1 MIVHTIET
9 PSLGDR
15 SYLVH
20 DGEVA
25 LVIDPQRDLDRVLS
39 AAEEAGVT
47 ISHIAETHLHNDYV
61 SGGLALSRRTGA
73 TYLHAAAEELPFDHR
88 GVGDDDTIEVGTL
101 TVRVLAT
108 PGHTQHHLSYHV
120 TESGDEAGPG
130 ALFTGGSLLYGSV
143 GRTDLVAADLTDTLT
158 RQQYRSV
165 RGMIDSLPGG
175 THFYPTHGFGSFCS
189 SSEGGDDSDGTLTG
203 ERSVNLALTIEDE
216 DDFVERLMSGL
227 SDHPAYYAQMGPMNR
242 AGGIPVDLS
251 PAAPV
256 DPTELSR
263 RIHRGE
269 WVVDLRN
276 RRAYATDHVVGTI
289 GIELDD
295 PFATYLGWL
304 IPWGTALT
312 LVADTIEDLAEAQR
326 QLVRIGID
334 RPAGGAAGGPKVWG
348 EGHEHSSYPA
358 ITFDHVVKH
367 RSEHGGVVLDVRRDD
382 EWADGHLAGATHVA
396 IHQLLDHLD
405 EVPDEHLFVHCA
417 TGFRASIAASLLARA
432 GKDVTLIDDDYDRVA
447 ELGLPTERSGSA
459 WPGQDGSK

>member
-1 MIVHTIET
+1 MIVVTIET

-25 LVIDPQRDLDRVLS
+25 LVIDPQRDLDRVL
-39 AAEEAGVT
+39 AAAADAGVDIT
-47 ISHIAETHLHNDYV
+47 HIAETHLHNDYV

-73 TYLHAAAEELPFDHR
+73 TYLHAAAESLPFEHR
-88 GVGDDDTIEVGTL
+88 GVGDGDIVEVGSL
-101 TVRVLAT
+101 TVGVLAT
-108 PGHTQHHLSYHV
+108 PGHTQHHLSYRV
-120 TESGDEAGPG
+120 TEGGDDGG

-143 GRTDLVAADLTDTLT
+143 GRTDLVSPELTDTLT

-165 RGMIDSLPGG
+165 RGMIDELPG
-175 THFYPTHGFGSFCS
+175 TTRFYPTHGFGSFCS
-189 SSEGGDDSDGTLTG
+189 SSQGGDDSDGTLAG

-216 DDFVERLMSGL
+216 DTFVERLVSGL

-242 AGGIPVDLS
+242 SGGNPVDLS
-251 PAAPV
+251 PPAPV

-269 WVVDLRN
+269 WVVDLRS

-289 GIELDD
+289 SIELDD

-312 LVADTIEDLAEAQR
+312 LVADTSDELADAQR

-334 RPAGGAAGGPKVWG
+334 RPAGGADGGPDAWG
-348 EGHEHSSYPA
+348 TDHERSSYPA
-358 ITFDHVVKH
+358 ITFDQLADTQAE
-367 RSEHGGVVLDVRRDD
+367 RGGVVLDVRRGD
-382 EWADGHLAGATHVA
+382 EWADGHLVDAVHIA
-396 IHQLLDHLD
+396 IHQLLQRLD
-405 EVPDEHLFVHCA
+405 EVPDEPLHVHCA
-417 TGFRASIAASLLARA
+417 SGFRASIAASLLARA

-447 ELGLPTERSGSA
+447 ELGLPTER
-459 WPGQDGSK
+459 

>member
-269 WVVDLRN
+269 RVVDLRN

-304 IPWGTALT
+304 IPWERHSRWWPTPSRIWRRPSVSWFASALT
-312 LVADTIEDLAEAQR
+312 APPAAPLA
-326 QLVRIGID
+326 
-334 RPAGGAAGGPKVWG
+334 
-348 EGHEHSSYPA
+348 
-358 ITFDHVVKH
+358 
-367 RSEHGGVVLDVRRDD
+367 VRRSG
-382 EWADGHLAGATHVA
+382 ARVTSTRPIRRSPSITLSSIGVSTAGWCWTCAGTTNGPTATWPA
-396 IHQLLDHLD
+396 RPTSPSISCSTTSTKC
-405 EVPDEHLFVHCA
+405 PTSTCS
-417 TGFRASIAASLLARA
+417 SIAPQAFERRSPPACSPGPAR
-432 GKDVTLIDDDYDRVA
+432 TSR
-447 ELGLPTERSGSA
+447 
-459 WPGQDGSK
+459 

>member
-1 MIVHTIET
+1 MNVETIET

-25 LVIDPQRDLDRVLS
+25 LVVDPQRDLDRVLS
-39 AAEEAGVT
+39 AADDAMVAIT
-47 ISHIAETHLHNDYV
+47 HVAETHLHNDYV

-73 TYLHAAAEELPFDHR
+73 TYLHAAAEVLPFDHR
-88 GVGDDDTIEVGTL
+88 GVGDGDVIEVGSL
-101 TVRVLAT
+101 TVRVVAT

-120 TESGDEAGPG
+120 TENGDGKGAGAG

-158 RQQYRSV
+158 RLQYRSV
-165 RGMIDSLPGG
+165 RGMIDSLPGD
-175 THFYPTHGFGSFCS
+175 TRFYPTHGFGSFCS
-189 SSEGGDDSDGTLTG
+189 SSQGGDDSDGTLAG

-216 DDFVERLMSGL
+216 DTFVERLVSGL
-227 SDHPAYYAQMGPMNR
+227 SDHPAYYAQMSPMNR

-256 DPTELSR
+256 DPTELLR

-276 RRAYATDHVVGTI
+276 RRAYATDHLVGTI

-304 IPWGTALT
+304 IPWGTAVT
-312 LVADTIEDLAEAQR
+312 LVADTAEELAEAQR
-326 QLVRIGID
+326 QLARIGID
-334 RPAGGAAGGPKVWG
+334 RPAGGADGGPDVWG
-348 EGHEHSSYPA
+348 EGHDRASYPV
-358 ITFDHVVKH
+358 ITFDQLA
-367 RSEHGGVVLDVRRDD
+367 EHQAERGGVVLDVRRDD
-382 EWADGHLAGATHVA
+382 EWADGHLVGAVHIA
-396 IHQLLDHLD
+396 IHQLLKHLE
-405 EVPDEHLFVHCA
+405 EVPDDHLLVHCA
-417 TGFRASIAASLLARA
+417 SGFRASIAASLLARA
-432 GKDVTLIDDDYDRVA
+432 GKDVTLIDDEYDRVA
-447 ELGLPTERSGSA
+447 ELDLATE
-459 WPGQDGSK
+459 P

>member
-1 MIVHTIET
+1 MNVETIET

-20 DGEVA
+20 DGKVA
-25 LVIDPQRDLDRVLS
+25 LVVDPQRDLDRVLS
-39 AAEEAGVT
+39 AADDAGVAIT
-47 ISHIAETHLHNDYV
+47 HIAETHLHNDYV

-73 TYLHAAAEELPFDHR
+73 TYLHAAAEHLPFDHR
-88 GVGDDDTIEVGTL
+88 GVGDDDIIEVGSL

-108 PGHTQHHLSYHV
+108 PGHTKHHLSYHV
-120 TESGDEAGPG
+120 TEDGDDEPG
-130 ALFTGGSLLYGSV
+130 ALFTGGSLLYGSA

-165 RGMIDSLPGG
+165 QGMIDSLPGG

-189 SSEGGDDSDGTLTG
+189 SSEGGDDSDGTLAG

-216 DDFVERLMSGL
+216 DTFVERLVSGL

-242 AGGIPVDLS
+242 AGGTPIDLS

-289 GIELDD
+289 SIELDD
-295 PFATYLGWL
+295 PFATYLGWQ

-312 LVADTIEDLAEAQR
+312 LVADTTEELAEAQR

-334 RPAGGAAGGPKVWG
+334 RPAGGADGGPDVWG
-348 EGHEHSSYPA
+348 EGHDRSSYPA
-358 ITFDHVVKH
+358 ITFDQLT
-367 RSEHGGVVLDVRRDD
+367 EHQADRGGVVLDVRRDD
-382 EWADGHLAGATHVA
+382 EWSDGHLAGATHVP
-396 IHQLLDHLD
+396 IHQLLERLD
-405 EVPDEHLFVHCA
+405 EVPDDHLLVHCA
-417 TGFRASIAASLLARA
+417 SGFRASIAASLLARA
-432 GKDVTLIDDDYDRVA
+432 GKDVTLIDDEYDRVA
-447 ELGLPTERSGSA
+447 ELNLATE
-459 WPGQDGSK
+459 